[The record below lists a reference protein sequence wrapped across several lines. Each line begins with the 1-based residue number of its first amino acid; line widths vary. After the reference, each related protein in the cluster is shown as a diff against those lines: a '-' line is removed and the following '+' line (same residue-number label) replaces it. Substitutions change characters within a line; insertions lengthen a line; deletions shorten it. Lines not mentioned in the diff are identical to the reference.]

1 MVNISHD
8 LFLLMNNLT
17 QLKSR
22 KRIITV
28 FTEALNSFHPGFS
41 IEFIEGETS
50 PGEDLIDLSTSKK
63 CYGFFKIKGNPGDI
77 SPEFMPLFQNAIQ
90 MVAIILEKLYQE
102 ELLSDE
108 KMILQSLVDEKIVSL
123 KESEKKFRN
132 YVDFA
137 PDSIFVTDE
146 KGNFIDTN
154 NAACTITGYSKEEL
168 LCRNIVDLYPEDSI
182 EAAKKHF
189 QKVLTSGKTSGELSF
204 IKKDGIRRYWAID
217 AVKLSETRFLG
228 FARDI
233 TEKKLAEEEQEK
245 LRDQLFHAQKMESVG
260 RLAGGVAHDFNNM
273 LGVIIGHV
281 ELAMEKIEI
290 SSSIYNNLE
299 SINNAAMRSVD
310 LTRQLLA
317 FARKQTITPKLLDL
331 NDAISG
337 MLKMVRRLIGEDIN
351 LMWMPC
357 IKPCMIMIDPAQV
370 DQIIA
375 NLCVNAR
382 DSITGTGKISIE
394 TKHITTGNEE
404 GVSPGDY
411 VMISVTDNG
420 CGMAGEVIDH
430 IFEPF
435 FTTKEVGKGTGLGLA
450 TVYGIVKQNKGFINV
465 YSKPAMG
472 STFNICF
479 PLVTEKSDDLKK
491 QEEVKLP
498 EGKQENILLV
508 EDEEELLE
516 MTTLMLEKLGY
527 NVLAAREPCEA
538 IRMADEY
545 KGTIDILV
553 TDVVMPGM
561 NGRELYE
568 ILGSRYKN
576 IKCLFMSGYTGDVIA
591 THGIIPEGVNF
602 IQKPF
607 FKKDL
612 ALKLRKVL
620 DCFTL
625 PRT

>member
-1 MVNISHD
+1 MVNIAHD

-28 FTEALNSFHPGFS
+28 FTEAINSFHPGFS

-50 PGEDLIDLSTSKK
+50 PARDLIDLSTSKK
-63 CYGFFKIKGNPGDI
+63 CYGFLKIKGTPCNV
-77 SPEFMPLFQNAIQ
+77 SPEFLPLFQNAIQ
-90 MVAIILEKLYQE
+90 MVAIILEKLHQE

-108 KMILQSLVDEKIVSL
+108 KMILQSLIDEKIASL
-123 KESEKKFRN
+123 KESEKKFRS

-137 PDSIFVTDE
+137 PDGIFVVDE
-146 KGNFIDTN
+146 KGNFTDIN
-154 NAACTITGYSKEEL
+154 NSACKITGYSREEL
-168 LCRNIVDLYPEDSI
+168 LCKNIVDLYSEDSI

-189 QKVLTSGKTSGELSF
+189 QKVLTSGRTSGELSF

-245 LRDQLFHAQKMESVG
+245 LRNQLFHAQKMESVG

-281 ELAMEKIEI
+281 ELAMEKIKI
-290 SSSIYNNLE
+290 SDNIYNNLE
-299 SINNAAMRSVD
+299 AINNAAMRSID

-317 FARKQTITPKLLDL
+317 FARKQTIAPKLLDL

-337 MLKMVRRLIGEDIN
+337 MLKMLRRLIGEDIN

-370 DQIIA
+370 DQILA

-382 DSITGTGKISIE
+382 DSITGTGNISIE
-394 TKHITTGNEE
+394 TKHRTAGHGE
-404 GVSPGDY
+404 GVSAGEY
-411 VMISVTDNG
+411 VMLSVSDNG
-420 CGMAGEVIDH
+420 SGMTGEIIDH

-450 TVYGIVKQNKGFINV
+450 TVYGIVKQNNGFINV
-465 YSKPAMG
+465 YSEPAMG

-479 PLVTEKSDDLKK
+479 PLVTAKSDDIQN
-491 QEEVKLP
+491 QEEAKLP

-508 EDEEELLE
+508 EDEEDLLE

-538 IRMADEY
+538 IKMADACT
-545 KGTIDILV
+545 GTIDLLI

-568 ILGSRYKN
+568 KLNSGHKN

-591 THGIIPEGVNF
+591 EHGVIPEGVNF

-612 ALKLRKVL
+612 ALKLRNVL
-620 DCFTL
+620 D
-625 PRT
+625 

>member
-1 MVNISHD
+1 MDNIAHD

-28 FTEALNSFHPGFS
+28 FTEALNSFHPDFS
-41 IEFIEGETS
+41 IEFVEGETS
-50 PGEDLIDLSTSKK
+50 SGRDLIDLSTSKK
-63 CYGFFKIKGNPGDI
+63 CYGFFKIKGNPEAL
-77 SPEFMPLFQNAIQ
+77 SPDFRPLFQNALQ
-90 MVAIILEKLYQE
+90 MVAIILEKLHQE

-108 KMILQSLVDEKIVSL
+108 KMILQSLVDEKIASL

-137 PDSIFVTDE
+137 PDGIFVTDE
-146 KGNFIDTN
+146 KGNFIDAN
-154 NAACTITGYSKEEL
+154 NAACTITGYSREEL
-168 LCRNIVDLYPEDSI
+168 LCRNIVDLYSEDLI
-182 EAAKKHF
+182 EDAKKHF
-189 QKVLTSGKTSGELSF
+189 QKVLNTGRSSGELSF
-204 IKKDGIRRYWAID
+204 VKKDGTGGYWSID
-217 AVKLSETRFLG
+217 AVKLSETSFLG
-228 FARDI
+228 FAKDI
-233 TEKKLAEEEQEK
+233 TERKAAEEEKEK
-245 LRDQLFHAQKMESVG
+245 LRAQLFQAQKMESIG

-290 SSSIYNNLE
+290 SDNIYNNLE
-299 SINNAAMRSVD
+299 FINNAAMRSVD

-337 MLKMVRRLIGEDIN
+337 MLKMLRRLIGEDIN

-370 DQIIA
+370 DQILA

-382 DSITGTGKISIE
+382 DSITGTGNISIE
-394 TKHITTGNEE
+394 TKHRTAGTGE
-404 GVSPGDY
+404 GVNPGEY
-411 VMISVTDNG
+411 VMLSVSDNG
-420 CGMAGEVIDH
+420 SGMTREIIEH

-450 TVYGIVKQNKGFINV
+450 TVYGIVKQNNGFINV
-465 YSKPAMG
+465 YSEPAMG

-479 PLVTEKSDDLKK
+479 PLATEKSDDLKK
-491 QEEVKLP
+491 QKEILLP
-498 EGKQENILLV
+498 EGNQENILLV
-508 EDEEELLE
+508 EDEEDLLE

-527 NVLAAREPCEA
+527 NVLAAREPGKA
-538 IRMADEY
+538 IRVADEY
-545 KGTIDILV
+545 TGTIDLLI

-568 ILGSRYKN
+568 KLNSSHKN

-591 THGIIPEGVNF
+591 EHGVIPEGVNF

-612 ALKLRKVL
+612 ALKLREIL
-620 DCFTL
+620 G
-625 PRT
+625 

>member
-1 MVNISHD
+1 MVNIAHD

-28 FTEALNSFHPGFS
+28 FTEALNSFHPDFS

-50 PGEDLIDLSTSKK
+50 SGRDLIDLSTSKK
-63 CYGFFKIKGNPGDI
+63 CYGFFKIKGDPDVL
-77 SPEFMPLFQNAIQ
+77 SPDFRPLFQNALQ
-90 MVAIILEKLYQE
+90 MVAIILEKLHQE

-108 KMILQSLVDEKIVSL
+108 KMILQSLVDKKIASL

-137 PDSIFVTDE
+137 PDGIFVTDD
-146 KGNFIDTN
+146 KGNFIDVN
-154 NAACTITGYSKEEL
+154 NAACKITGYSKEEL
-168 LCRNIVDLYPEDSI
+168 LCRNIVDLYSEDLI
-182 EAAKKHF
+182 EHAKKHF
-189 QKVLTSGKTSGELSF
+189 QKVLNKGISSGELF
-204 IKKDGIRRYWAID
+204 FVKKDGTRGYWSID
-217 AVKLSETRFLG
+217 AVKLSGTSFLG
-228 FARDI
+228 FAKDI
-233 TEKKLAEEEQEK
+233 TERKLAEEEQEK
-245 LRDQLFHAQKMESVG
+245 LRAQLFQAQKMESVG

-273 LGVIIGHV
+273 LGVIIGHI
-281 ELAMEKIEI
+281 ELAMEKIEV
-290 SSSIYNNLE
+290 SHSVYNNLE
-299 SINNAAMRSVD
+299 AINNAAMRSVD

-337 MLKMVRRLIGEDIN
+337 MLKMLRRLIGEDIN

-370 DQIIA
+370 DQILA
-375 NLCVNAR
+375 NLSVNAR
-382 DSITGTGKISIE
+382 DSITGTGNISIE
-394 TKHITTGNEE
+394 TKHRTAGQSE
-404 GVSPGDY
+404 GVSPGEY
-411 VMISVTDNG
+411 VMLSVSDNG
-420 CGMAGEVIDH
+420 SGMTGDIIDH

-435 FTTKEVGKGTGLGLA
+435 FTTKEIGKGTGLGLA
-450 TVYGIVKQNKGFINV
+450 TVYGIVKQNSGFINV
-465 YSKPAMG
+465 YSEPGMG

-479 PLVTEKSDDLKK
+479 PLVAEKSDDIQN
-491 QEEVKLP
+491 QEEAKLP

-508 EDEEELLE
+508 EDEEDLLE

-527 NVLAAREPCEA
+527 NVISSRDPYEA
-538 IRMADEY
+538 IRVADEY
-545 KGTIDILV
+545 KGTIDLLI
-553 TDVVMPGM
+553 TDVVMPRM

-568 ILGSRYKN
+568 KLNSGHKN

-591 THGIIPEGVNF
+591 EHGVIPEGVNF

-612 ALKLRKVL
+612 ALKLRNVL
-620 DCFTL
+620 D
-625 PRT
+625 